1 MPRNPTRLVPF
12 MMLLAL
18 AACIAVGCRRHQET
32 LCPSPAQAG
41 YNTRDVIDAAAQKEQ
56 DDLTPPNQLVAIAER
71 LRKERQENLEKIA
84 KKEGKTQAKGKDRT
98 VLCLSGGGAHGAYT
112 VGVLCGWTERGDR
125 PEFDVVT
132 GISTGALIAPFA
144 FLGPKYDDV
153 IRTMYTTTRPEQ
165 IYRAK
170 PLRFI
175 FGEAIAD
182 NSPLSARLASVLTPE
197 VMADLADAYR
207 AGRRCYVG
215 TTENEGKRF
224 IVWDLTAIAARGC
237 PEDRQLI
244 HKILLGS
251 SSPPGIFPSSKIE
264 VTIDGVCHTERH
276 VDGGVSLEVFFRPPY
291 VKPED
296 QSNVALRDLAGVKVY
311 IVLAGKLYADPE
323 IIQPRGFTQA
333 GKSVSTLIYA
343 QTRGDVQRLYTQ
355 CVLTGMD
362 FHLSAIPDT
371 YVLPITSA
379 QIDPVGMTAIFDEGR
394 RVVQSKE
401 PWRKTPPG
409 FEANETTQARRGT
422 VLTFVPRG
430 PQLPIKGPNNA
441 LVQPRVGEFVPT
453 PSPAEPGKKE

>member
-1 MPRNPTRLVPF
+1 MPRPRTRILPF
-12 MMLLAL
+12 LMLLAVT
-18 AACIAVGCRRHQET
+18 ACISVGCRRRVDT
-32 LCPSPAQAG
+32 LCPTPAQVG
-41 YNTRDVIDAAAQKEQ
+41 YHTRDLIDVAAQKEQ
-56 DDLTPPNQLVAIAER
+56 DDLTPPNQLLAIAER

-84 KKEGKTQAKGKDRT
+84 KQEGKTQTKGKERS

-112 VGVLCGWTERGDR
+112 VGILSGWTERGDR

-144 FLGPKYDDV
+144 FLGPKYDHV
-153 IRTMYTTTRPEQ
+153 PRTMYTNTRADQ
-165 IYRAK
+165 IYRSK
-170 PLRFI
+170 PLSFI

-182 NSPLSARLASVLTPE
+182 NSPFAARLASVLTPE
-197 VMADLADAYR
+197 VMSDLADAYR

-224 IVWDLTAIAARGC
+224 VVWDLTAIAARGC
-237 PEDRQLI
+237 PDDRQLI
-244 HKILLGS
+244 HKILMGS
-251 SSPPGIFPSSKIE
+251 ASPPGIFPSSKIE
-264 VTIDGVCHTERH
+264 VMIDGVCHTERH

-323 IIQPRGFTQA
+323 VIQPRGFTQA
-333 GKSVSTLIYA
+333 SKSVSTLIYA

-355 CVLTGMD
+355 CVLTGME
-362 FHLSAIPDT
+362 FHLNAIPEA
-371 YVLPITSA
+371 YVTPISSA
-379 QIDPVGMTAIFDEGR
+379 EIDPVGMTQIFEEGR
-394 RVVQSKE
+394 RVIQSKD

-409 FEANETTQARRGT
+409 FEANETPLARQGT
-422 VLTFVPRG
+422 ILTHIPRG
-430 PQLPIKGPNNA
+430 PQFPIKGPDTR
-441 LVQPRVGEFVPT
+441 LIQPRAGAFVPT